1 MLNYKEKID
10 FLAEYLSLKNKNYAD
25 LIKEELY
32 IQIFDFEN
40 ISSQFLEKIKTKQE
54 IIDKIEFVVSK
65 VVLHEHETGINN
77 IISEYL

>member
-1 MLNYKEKID
+1 MLNQKEKIE
-10 FLAEYLSLKNKNYAD
+10 FLSEYLSLKNNNYAD

-40 ISSQFLEKIKTKQE
+40 ISFQFIEKVKTKRE

-65 VVLHEHETGINN
+65 VVLHEHEAGINN
-77 IISEYL
+77 IINEYL